1 MAAWQCD
8 GGYMVKGRR
17 VVVTGM
23 GTVNPLGLRVDEFWE
38 NIKAG
43 KSGIGLLTKFDTEE
57 YPAKIAGEIK
67 NFDPSDLLD
76 RKEIRSMAD
85 FTQYAVYAAVQAMS
99 QAGISA
105 HGEGGYDPERAG
117 VYLGNGIGGFE
128 IVEDNLEKLFDRGP
142 RAVAPLTIPKLIANE
157 AAGNIAMKYG
167 IKGPC
172 HTTVTACASGTDAIG
187 EAFHA
192 LKYGIVDL
200 AVTGG
205 TEGAITKLAV
215 AGFCRIQALSTKY
228 NDTPELACRPFD
240 AERDGFILGEGAGI
254 LVLEELEHAKARG
267 AAILGE
273 IVGYGMTCDAFH
285 LTAPDPEG
293 DGAARAME
301 VAIREAGIAK
311 EEIDYINAHGTSTE
325 ANDVMETR
333 AIKRVFGEHAKKLK
347 VSSTKSMTSHLIAA
361 AGAVEAIISLLA
373 IRDSFIPCT
382 LNLTNADAECDL
394 DYVPNV
400 GQHGTIRYALSESLG
415 FGGHNGA
422 LVFTGYHE

>member
-1 MAAWQCD
+1 MQVN
-8 GGYMVKGRR
+8 GKRR

-43 KSGIGLLTKFDTEE
+43 KSGIGPLTKFDNTE
-57 YPAKIAGEIK
+57 YPAKIAGEIRD
-67 NFDPSDLLD
+67 FDPSDLLD

-85 FTQYAVYAAVQAMS
+85 FTQFAVYAAVQAMAE
-99 QAGISA
+99 AGFGPN
-105 HGEGGYDPERAG
+105 GEGGYDPELSG

-128 IVEDNLEKLFDRGP
+128 VVEENLEKLFDRGP

-157 AAGNIAMKYG
+157 AAGSIAMKYG

-187 EAFHA
+187 AAFHA
-192 LKYGIVDL
+192 LKHGIVDM

-215 AGFCRIQALSTKY
+215 AGFCRIQALSTAY
-228 NDTPELACRPFD
+228 NDTPSLACRPFD
-240 AERDGFILGEGAGI
+240 AKRDGFIIGEGAGI

-267 AAILGE
+267 AEILGE

-293 DGAARAME
+293 NGAARAMRA
-301 VAIREAGIAK
+301 AIREAGISV
-311 EEIDYINAHGTSTE
+311 EDVDYINAHGTSTE

-333 AIKRVFGEHAKKLK
+333 AIKKVFGEHAKRLK
-347 VSSTKSMTSHLIAA
+347 VSSTKSMTSHLVAA

-382 LNLTNADAECDL
+382 LNLTNPDPECDL

-400 GQHGTIRYALSESLG
+400 GQCGTIRYALSESLG

-422 LVFTGYHE
+422 LVFTGYQA

>member
-1 MAAWQCD
+1 MD
-8 GGYMVKGRR
+8 KRR

-23 GTVNPLGLRVDEFWE
+23 GTVNPLGSRVDELWK

-43 KSGIGLLTKFDTEE
+43 KSGIGPLTKFDISE

-76 RKEIRSMAD
+76 RKEVRSMAD
-85 FTQYAVYAAVQAMS
+85 FSQYAVYAAVQAMAE
-99 QAGISA
+99 AGLGPQ
-105 HGEGGYDPERAG
+105 GEGGYDPEQSG

-128 IVEDNLEKLFDRGP
+128 VVEENLEKLFERGP

-192 LKYGIVDL
+192 IKHGIVDM

-215 AGFCRIQALSTKY
+215 AGFCRIQALSTAY

-240 AERDGFILGEGAGI
+240 ANRDGFVLGEGAGI

-267 AAILGE
+267 ANILGE

-293 DGAARAME
+293 SGAARAMRA
-301 VAIREAGIAK
+301 AIREAGLSP
-311 EEIDYINAHGTSTE
+311 EDIDYINAHGTSTQ

-333 AIKRVFGEHAKKLK
+333 AIKSVFKDHAKQLK
-347 VSSTKSMTSHLIAA
+347 VSSTKSMTSHLVAA

-373 IRDSFIPCT
+373 IRDSYFPCT
-382 LNLTNADAECDL
+382 LNLTNADPECDL

-400 GQHGTIRYALSESLG
+400 GQNGKIRYALSESLG

-422 LVFTGYHE
+422 LVFTGYES